1 LQEVSGCA
9 VDVFSLPTAGVVH
22 QDAALQDAYK
32 DILSISRAISGHFAK
47 LWKLSTNARVE
58 ADRGIQGVEAG

>member
-1 LQEVSGCA
+1 
-9 VDVFSLPTAGVVH
+9 VH

-32 DILSISRAISGHFAK
+32 DILSISRAVSGHFAK

-58 ADRGIQGVEAG
+58 DDRGIQGVEAG